1 MSIMDRIAIVWQST
15 KRGVQDFGEWHA
27 DIIEDFAEKYEFSAY
42 GMAVLG
48 FVKGVAVVLILQ
60 WIF

>member
-1 MSIMDRIAIVWQST
+1 MDRIAIVWQST
-15 KRGVQDFGEWHA
+15 KHGVQVFGEWHA
-27 DIIEDFAEKYEFSAY
+27 DVIEDFAEKYDFSAY